1 MTLRII
7 KRSTIMT
14 LTIFFCSCIDDK
26 VVLTDAITLDCV
38 LSEPMGTIPDDLYHV
53 GEIIESEDYPPFTK
67 ELNVYGITLIGRD
80 DISDDFML
88 NIANTIIE
96 MFPQSAGI
104 DTMLQ
109 KDLLRN
115 IHKYKT
121 VIPLFHGEYWV
132 FSPEEEEEWD
142 ITAGENSVCDIIME
156 NIPNQ
161 VMEVVEHILHHVTDI
176 GLHYTFP
183 VEWGLY
189 SSSTLYSVTE
199 EAIDHD
205 YYDIQQYSDIDDVG
219 VRMRVILQEYAYWII
234 YTSWNLREK
243 HGPQDSEWS
252 IMNSVE
258 LLDKLPDSY
267 QLYNDTVVK
276 VMTCPSDSTLGSF
289 ID

>member
-1 MTLRII
+1 MILFI
-7 KRSTIMT
+7 S
-14 LTIFFCSCIDDK
+14 FYSCIDDK
-26 VVLTDAITLDCV
+26 VVLSDAVTLDCV
-38 LSEPMGTIPDDLYHV
+38 LSQPMGVIPDDLYNV

-67 ELNVYGITLIGRD
+67 ELNVYGITLIARD
-80 DISDDFML
+80 DISDNFML

-96 MFPQSAGI
+96 MFPKSVDI

-115 IHKYKT
+115 IYKYKT
-121 VIPLFHGEYWV
+121 VIPLFYGEDWDL
-132 FSPEEEEEWD
+132 SPTEEQLWD
-142 ITAGENSVCDIIME
+142 TTAGENSVCDIIMD
-156 NIPNQ
+156 NIPGQ
-161 VMEVVEHILHHVTDI
+161 VMEVVEHILHHVTDV

-183 VEWGLY
+183 NEWGLS

-199 EAIDHD
+199 EAVDLN

-234 YTSWNLREK
+234 YTSWDLREK
-243 HGPQDSEWS
+243 YGPQDSEWS

-258 LLDKLPDSY
+258 LLEKLPDSY

-276 VMTCPSDSTLGSF
+276 VMACPSDSTLGLF

>member
-1 MTLRII
+1 MI
-7 KRSTIMT
+7 KHFTIMI
-14 LTIFFCSCIDDK
+14 LFISFYSCIDDK
-26 VVLTDAITLDCV
+26 VVLSDSVTLDCV
-38 LSEPMGTIPDDLYHV
+38 LSQPMGVIPDDLYNV

-67 ELNVYGITLIGRD
+67 ELNVYGITLIARD
-80 DISDDFML
+80 DISDNFML

-96 MFPQSAGI
+96 MFPKSVDI

-121 VIPLFHGEYWV
+121 VIPLFYGEDWDL
-132 FSPEEEEEWD
+132 SPTEEQLWD
-142 ITAGENSVCDIIME
+142 TTAGENSVCDIIMD
-156 NIPNQ
+156 NIPGQ
-161 VMEVVEHILHHVTDI
+161 VMEVVEHILHHVTDV

-183 VEWGLY
+183 NEWGLS

-199 EAIDHD
+199 EAVDLN

-234 YTSWNLREK
+234 YTSWDLREK
-243 HGPQDSEWS
+243 YGPQDSEWS

-258 LLDKLPDSY
+258 LLEKLPDSY

-276 VMTCPSDSTLGSF
+276 IMACPSDSTLGLF

>member
-1 MTLRII
+1 MILFI
-7 KRSTIMT
+7 S
-14 LTIFFCSCIDDK
+14 FYSCIDDK
-26 VVLTDAITLDCV
+26 VVLSDSVTLDCV
-38 LSEPMGTIPDDLYHV
+38 LSQPMGVIPDDLYNV

-67 ELNVYGITLIGRD
+67 ELNVYGITLIARD
-80 DISDDFML
+80 DISDNFMV

-96 MFPQSAGI
+96 MFPKSVDI

-121 VIPLFHGEYWV
+121 VIPLFYGEDWYL
-132 FSPEEEEEWD
+132 SPTEEQLWD
-142 ITAGENSVCDIIME
+142 TTAGENSVCDIIMD
-156 NIPNQ
+156 NIPGQ
-161 VMEVVEHILHHVTDI
+161 VMEIVEHILHHVTDV

-183 VEWGLY
+183 NEWGLS

-199 EAIDHD
+199 EAVGLN

-234 YTSWNLREK
+234 YTSWDLREK
-243 HGPQDSEWS
+243 YGPQDSEWS

-258 LLDKLPDSY
+258 LLEKLPDSY

-276 VMTCPSDSTLGSF
+276 IMACPSDSTLGSF

>member
-1 MTLRII
+1 MILFI
-7 KRSTIMT
+7 S
-14 LTIFFCSCIDDK
+14 FYSCIDDK
-26 VVLTDAITLDCV
+26 VVLSDSVTLDCV
-38 LSEPMGTIPDDLYHV
+38 LSQPMGVIPDDLYNV

-67 ELNVYGITLIGRD
+67 ELNVYGITLIARD
-80 DISDDFML
+80 DISDNFML

-96 MFPQSAGI
+96 MFPKSVDI

-121 VIPLFHGEYWV
+121 VIPLFYGEDWDL
-132 FSPEEEEEWD
+132 SPTEEQLWD
-142 ITAGENSVCDIIME
+142 TTAGENSVCDIIMD
-156 NIPNQ
+156 NIPGQ
-161 VMEVVEHILHHVTDI
+161 VMEVVEHILHHVTDV

-183 VEWGLY
+183 NEWGLS

-199 EAIDHD
+199 EAVDLN

-234 YTSWNLREK
+234 YTSWDLREK
-243 HGPQDSEWS
+243 YGPQDSECS

-258 LLDKLPDSY
+258 LLEKLPDSY

-276 VMTCPSDSTLGSF
+276 IMACPSDSTLGLF

>member
-1 MTLRII
+1 MI
-7 KRSTIMT
+7 KHFTTMILFIS
-14 LTIFFCSCIDDK
+14 FYSCIDDK
-26 VVLTDAITLDCV
+26 VVLSDSVTLDCV
-38 LSEPMGTIPDDLYHV
+38 LSQPMGVIPDDLYNV

-67 ELNVYGITLIGRD
+67 ELNVYGITLIARD
-80 DISDDFML
+80 DISDNFML

-96 MFPQSAGI
+96 MFPKSVDI

-109 KDLLRN
+109 KELLRN

-121 VIPLFHGEYWV
+121 VIPLFYGEDWDL
-132 FSPEEEEEWD
+132 SPTEEQLWD
-142 ITAGENSVCDIIME
+142 TTAGENSVCDIIMD
-156 NIPNQ
+156 NIPGQ
-161 VMEVVEHILHHVTDI
+161 VMEVVEHILHHVTDV

-183 VEWGLY
+183 NEWGLS

-199 EAIDHD
+199 EAVDLN

-234 YTSWNLREK
+234 YTSWDLREK
-243 HGPQDSEWS
+243 YGPQDSEWS

-258 LLDKLPDSY
+258 LLEKLPDSY

-276 VMTCPSDSTLGSF
+276 VMACPSDSTLGLF

>member
-1 MTLRII
+1 MTLRMI
-7 KRSTIMT
+7 KRSIIMI

-26 VVLTDAITLDCV
+26 VVLTDAVTLDCV

-121 VIPLFHGEYWV
+121 VIPLFHGEDWV

-183 VEWGLY
+183 GEWGLS

-234 YTSWNLREK
+234 YTSWDLREK

-258 LLDKLPDSY
+258 LLEKLPDSY

-276 VMTCPSDSTLGSF
+276 VMACPSDSTLGLF

>member
-1 MTLRII
+1 MI
-7 KRSTIMT
+7 KHFTTMLLFIS
-14 LTIFFCSCIDDK
+14 FYSCIDDK
-26 VVLTDAITLDCV
+26 VVLSDAVTLDCV
-38 LSEPMGTIPDDLYHV
+38 LSQPMGVIPDDLYNV

-67 ELNVYGITLIGRD
+67 ELNVYGITLIARD
-80 DISDDFML
+80 DISDNFML

-96 MFPQSAGI
+96 MFPKSVDI

-121 VIPLFHGEYWV
+121 VIPLFYGEDWDL
-132 FSPEEEEEWD
+132 SPTEEQLWD
-142 ITAGENSVCDIIME
+142 TTAGENSVCDIIMD
-156 NIPNQ
+156 NIPGQ
-161 VMEVVEHILHHVTDI
+161 VMEVVEHILHHVTDV

-183 VEWGLY
+183 NEWGLS

-199 EAIDHD
+199 EAVDLN

-234 YTSWNLREK
+234 YTSWDLREK
-243 HGPQDSEWS
+243 YGPQDSEWS

-258 LLDKLPDSY
+258 LLEKLPDSY

-276 VMTCPSDSTLGSF
+276 IMACPSDSTLGLF

>member
-1 MTLRII
+1 
-7 KRSTIMT
+7 
-14 LTIFFCSCIDDK
+14 
-26 VVLTDAITLDCV
+26 
-38 LSEPMGTIPDDLYHV
+38 MGVIPDDLYNV

-67 ELNVYGITLIGRD
+67 ELNVYGITLIARD
-80 DISDDFML
+80 DISDNFML

-96 MFPQSAGI
+96 MFPKSVDI

-121 VIPLFHGEYWV
+121 VIPLFYGEDWDL
-132 FSPEEEEEWD
+132 SPTEEQLWD
-142 ITAGENSVCDIIME
+142 TTAGENSVCDIIMD
-156 NIPNQ
+156 NIPGQ
-161 VMEVVEHILHHVTDI
+161 VMEVVEHILHHVTDV

-183 VEWGLY
+183 NEWGLS

-199 EAIDHD
+199 EAVGLN

-234 YTSWNLREK
+234 YTSWDLREK

-258 LLDKLPDSY
+258 LLEKLPDSY

-276 VMTCPSDSTLGSF
+276 IMACPSDSTLGLF

>member
-1 MTLRII
+1 MILFI
-7 KRSTIMT
+7 S
-14 LTIFFCSCIDDK
+14 FYSCIDDK
-26 VVLTDAITLDCV
+26 VVLTDAVTLDCV
-38 LSEPMGTIPDDLYHV
+38 LSQPMGVIPDDLYNV

-67 ELNVYGITLIGRD
+67 ELNVYGITLIARD
-80 DISDDFML
+80 DISDNFML

-96 MFPQSAGI
+96 MFPKSVDI

-121 VIPLFHGEYWV
+121 VIPLFYGENWGL
-132 FSPEEEEEWD
+132 SPTEEQLWD
-142 ITAGENSVCDIIME
+142 ITAGENSVCDIIMD
-156 NIPNQ
+156 NIPGQ
-161 VMEVVEHILHHVTDI
+161 VMEVVEHILHHVTDV

-183 VEWGLY
+183 NEWGLS

-199 EAIDHD
+199 EAVDLN

-234 YTSWNLREK
+234 YTSWDLREK
-243 HGPQDSEWS
+243 YGPQDSEWS

-258 LLDKLPDSY
+258 LLEKLPDSY

-276 VMTCPSDSTLGSF
+276 IMACPSDSTLGLF

>member
-1 MTLRII
+1 MILFI
-7 KRSTIMT
+7 S
-14 LTIFFCSCIDDK
+14 FYSCIDDK
-26 VVLTDAITLDCV
+26 VVLTDAVTLDCV
-38 LSEPMGTIPDDLYHV
+38 LSQPMGVIPDDLYNV

-67 ELNVYGITLIGRD
+67 ELNVYGITLIARD
-80 DISDDFML
+80 DISDNFML

-96 MFPQSAGI
+96 MFPKSVDI

-121 VIPLFHGEYWV
+121 VIPLFYGEDWDL
-132 FSPEEEEEWD
+132 SPTEEQLWD
-142 ITAGENSVCDIIME
+142 TTAGENSVCDIIMD
-156 NIPNQ
+156 NIPGQ
-161 VMEVVEHILHHVTDI
+161 VMEVVEHILHHVTDV

-183 VEWGLY
+183 NEWGLS

-199 EAIDHD
+199 EAVDLN

-234 YTSWNLREK
+234 YTSWDLREK
-243 HGPQDSEWS
+243 YGPQDSEWS

-258 LLDKLPDSY
+258 LLEKLPDSY

-276 VMTCPSDSTLGSF
+276 IMACPSDSTLGLF

>member
-1 MTLRII
+1 MILFI
-7 KRSTIMT
+7 S
-14 LTIFFCSCIDDK
+14 FYSCIDDK
-26 VVLTDAITLDCV
+26 VVLSDSVTLDCV
-38 LSEPMGTIPDDLYHV
+38 LSQPMGVIPDDLYNV

-67 ELNVYGITLIGRD
+67 ELNVYGITLIARD
-80 DISDDFML
+80 DISDNFML

-96 MFPQSAGI
+96 MFPKSVDI

-121 VIPLFHGEYWV
+121 VIPLFYGEDWDL
-132 FSPEEEEEWD
+132 SPTEEQLWD
-142 ITAGENSVCDIIME
+142 TTAGENSVCDIIMD
-156 NIPNQ
+156 NIPGQ
-161 VMEVVEHILHHVTDI
+161 VMEVVEHILHHVTDV

-183 VEWGLY
+183 NEWGLS

-199 EAIDHD
+199 EAVDLN

-234 YTSWNLREK
+234 YTSWDLREK
-243 HGPQDSEWS
+243 YGPQDSEWS

-258 LLDKLPDSY
+258 LLEKLPDSY

-276 VMTCPSDSTLGSF
+276 IMACPSDSTLGLF

>member
-1 MTLRII
+1 MI
-7 KRSTIMT
+7 KHFTTMILFIS
-14 LTIFFCSCIDDK
+14 FYSCIDDK
-26 VVLTDAITLDCV
+26 VVLSDSVTLDCV
-38 LSEPMGTIPDDLYHV
+38 LSQPMGVIPDDLYNV

-67 ELNVYGITLIGRD
+67 ELNVYGITLIARD
-80 DISDDFML
+80 DISDNFML

-96 MFPQSAGI
+96 MFPKSVDI

-121 VIPLFHGEYWV
+121 VIPLFYGEDWDL
-132 FSPEEEEEWD
+132 SPTEEQLWD
-142 ITAGENSVCDIIME
+142 TTAGENSVCDIIMD
-156 NIPNQ
+156 NIPGQ
-161 VMEVVEHILHHVTDI
+161 VMEVVEHILHHVTDV

-183 VEWGLY
+183 NEWGL
-189 SSSTLYSVTE
+189 SSLSTLYSVTE
-199 EAIDHD
+199 EAVDLN

-234 YTSWNLREK
+234 YTSWDLREK
-243 HGPQDSEWS
+243 YGPQDSEWS

-258 LLDKLPDSY
+258 LLEKLPDSY

-276 VMTCPSDSTLGSF
+276 IMACPSDSTLGLF

>member
-1 MTLRII
+1 M
-7 KRSTIMT
+7 
-14 LTIFFCSCIDDK
+14 CIRDR
-26 VVLTDAITLDCV
+26 
-38 LSEPMGTIPDDLYHV
+38 
-53 GEIIESEDYPPFTK
+53 SEDYPPFTK

-109 KDLLRN
+109 KGLLRN

-121 VIPLFHGEYWV
+121 VIPLFHGEDWV

-183 VEWGLY
+183 GEWGLY

-219 VRMRVILQEYAYWII
+219 VRMRVILQELSLIHI
-234 YTSWNLREK
+234 
-243 HGPQDSEWS
+243 
-252 IMNSVE
+252 
-258 LLDKLPDSY
+258 
-267 QLYNDTVVK
+267 
-276 VMTCPSDSTLGSF
+276 
-289 ID
+289 

>member
-1 MTLRII
+1 MILFI
-7 KRSTIMT
+7 S
-14 LTIFFCSCIDDK
+14 FYSCIDDK
-26 VVLTDAITLDCV
+26 VVLSDAVTLDCV
-38 LSEPMGTIPDDLYHV
+38 LSQPMGVIPDDLYNV

-67 ELNVYGITLIGRD
+67 ELNVYGITLIARD
-80 DISDDFML
+80 DISDNFMV

-96 MFPQSAGI
+96 MFPKSVDI

-121 VIPLFHGEYWV
+121 VIPLFYGEDWDL
-132 FSPEEEEEWD
+132 SPTEEQLWD
-142 ITAGENSVCDIIME
+142 TTAGENSVCDIIMD
-156 NIPNQ
+156 NIPGQ
-161 VMEVVEHILHHVTDI
+161 VMEIVEHILHHVTDV

-183 VEWGLY
+183 DEWGL
-189 SSSTLYSVTE
+189 SRSSTLYSVTE
-199 EAIDHD
+199 EAVDLN
-205 YYDIQQYSDIDDVG
+205 YYNIQQYSDIDDVG

-234 YTSWNLREK
+234 YTSWGLREK
-243 HGPQDSEWS
+243 YGPQDSEWS

-258 LLDKLPDSY
+258 LLEKLPDSY

-276 VMTCPSDSTLGSF
+276 VMACPSDSTLGLF

>member
-1 MTLRII
+1 MILFI
-7 KRSTIMT
+7 S
-14 LTIFFCSCIDDK
+14 FYSCIDDK
-26 VVLTDAITLDCV
+26 VVLSDSVTLDCV
-38 LSEPMGTIPDDLYHV
+38 LSQPMGVIPDDLYNV

-67 ELNVYGITLIGRD
+67 ELNVYGITLIARD
-80 DISDDFML
+80 DISDNFML

-96 MFPQSAGI
+96 MFPKSVDI

-121 VIPLFHGEYWV
+121 VIPLFYGEDWNL
-132 FSPEEEEEWD
+132 SPTEEQLWD
-142 ITAGENSVCDIIME
+142 TTAGENSVCDIIMD
-156 NIPNQ
+156 NIPGQ
-161 VMEVVEHILHHVTDI
+161 VMEVVEHILHHVTDV

-183 VEWGLY
+183 NEWGLS

-199 EAIDHD
+199 EAVDLN

-234 YTSWNLREK
+234 YTSWDLREK
-243 HGPQDSEWS
+243 YGPQDSEWS

-258 LLDKLPDSY
+258 LLEKLPDSY

-276 VMTCPSDSTLGSF
+276 VMACPSDSTLGLF